1 MIALIVI
8 SQVHPASTPAFLNR
22 CMNAFSP
29 SSTVWNPLCGM
40 RGSSGR
46 LGRAGRMEVEAKGR
60 PPVWAPTERSWVVE
74 VVGVSALPR
83 ERSAFSPGVN
93 VGGAEGLCK

>member
-1 MIALIVI
+1 
-8 SQVHPASTPAFLNR
+8 
-22 CMNAFSP
+22 
-29 SSTVWNPLCGM
+29 
-40 RGSSGR
+40 
-46 LGRAGRMEVEAKGR
+46 MEVEAKGR